1 MIVAQGR
8 VGIDSCPGAAD
19 LADPAE
25 TVATLSTGKS
35 ALEIIDQSPEMLE
48 MSHGYGFHDQV
59 K

>member
-1 MIVAQGR
+1 M
-8 VGIDSCPGAAD
+8 VGALLAD
-19 LADPAE
+19 LAE
-25 TVATLSTGKS
+25 TVATLPTGKS